1 MAKTNKTAL
10 ITGSGRNIGRGCAV
24 HLATMG
30 FNVVVNGSSNKSNCE
45 RVADEVRAAGTE
57 AMIAMADC
65 GDQTAVEEMA
75 ADAIR
80 KFGRIDVLIHN
91 AAIRPGTPFL
101 EMSDADLD
109 AVMRVNTYAAVWL
122 SRAVLP
128 GMVDAGWGRIINFT
142 GMNAQRGSGGRP
154 HVTMS
159 KHAVVGLTKALA
171 REFGPKGI
179 TSNVISPG
187 TFPGE
192 GENAAHSGNLEKL
205 KADVPVGRL
214 GEADDIAALVA
225 YLCGPHGGFVNGQLL
240 QVNGGVEM

>member
-1 MAKTNKTAL
+1 
-10 ITGSGRNIGRGCAV
+10 
-24 HLATMG
+24 
-30 FNVVVNGSSNKSNCE
+30 
-45 RVADEVRAAGTE
+45 
-57 AMIAMADC
+57 MADC
-65 GDQTAVEEMA
+65 GDQTQVEEMA
-75 ADAIR
+75 ASAIK

-91 AAIRPGTPFL
+91 AAIRPGAPFL
-101 EMSDADLD
+101 EMSDTDLD
-109 AVMRVNTYAAVWL
+109 QVMRVNTYAAVWL
-122 SRAVLP
+122 SRAALP
-128 GMVDAGWGRIINFT
+128 GMIEAGWGRIINFT

-171 REFGPKGI
+171 REFGPKGV

-192 GENAAHSGNLEKL
+192 GDNAAHGSLDKL
-205 KADVPVGRL
+205 LADVPVGRL
-214 GEADDIAALVA
+214 GESDDIAALVA

>member
-1 MAKTNKTAL
+1 MAQSNRTAL
-10 ITGSGRNIGRGCAV
+10 ITGSGRNIGRGCAA
-24 HLATMG
+24 HLAAMG
-30 FNVVVNGSSNKSNCE
+30 FNVVINGSSNQKNCE
-45 RVADEVRAAGTE
+45 RVADEVRAAGSD

-65 GDQTAVEEMA
+65 GDQTQVEEMA
-75 ADAIR
+75 ASAIK

-91 AAIRPGTPFL
+91 AAIRPGAPFL
-101 EMSDADLD
+101 EMSDTDLD
-109 AVMRVNTYAAVWL
+109 QVMRVNTYAAVWL
-122 SRAVLP
+122 SRAALP
-128 GMVDAGWGRIINFT
+128 GMIEAGWGRIINFT

-154 HVTMS
+154 HVSMS

-171 REFGPKGI
+171 REFGPKGV

-192 GENAAHSGNLEKL
+192 GDNAAHGSLDKL
-205 KADVPVGRL
+205 LADVPVGRL
-214 GEADDIAALVA
+214 GESDDIAALVA